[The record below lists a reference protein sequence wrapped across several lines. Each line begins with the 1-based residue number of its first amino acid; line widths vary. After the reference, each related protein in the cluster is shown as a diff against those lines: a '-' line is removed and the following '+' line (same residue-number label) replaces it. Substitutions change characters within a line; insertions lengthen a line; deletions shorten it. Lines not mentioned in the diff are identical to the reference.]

1 MIKRLAGTTMCAA
14 LFTAPLAA
22 GATDGY
28 FGGGLGY
35 AQIENEEIVQNGDLT
50 LEDDRTT
57 WQLYGGFKFVPQFGL
72 EANYV
77 DFDEAADSGVTL
89 AADGFGVALA
99 GHLPVTD
106 MFTVSARLGQFW
118 WGADIDFDDNANR
131 VDYSDNG
138 NDMYWGLDARFGR
151 EGGGIALALKYDR
164 YELDGTDINMP
175 SLNLEVGF

>member
-1 MIKRLAGTTMCAA
+1 MIKRLLGTAICTAVGM
-14 LFTAPLAA
+14 APLAA
-22 GATDGY
+22 SAADGY

-35 AQIENEEIVQNGDLT
+35 AQYENEELVQNGDLT
-50 LEDDRTT
+50 LEDDRMT

-89 AADGFGVALA
+89 GADGFGVALA

-106 MFTVSARLGQFW
+106 MFTLSARVGQFW
-118 WGADIDFDDNANR
+118 WNADVDFDDSANR
-131 VDYSDNG
+131 VDYSDSG
-138 NDMYWGLDARFGR
+138 NDMFWGIDARFGR
-151 EGGGIALALKYDR
+151 SEGLAFALKYDR
-164 YELDGTDINMP
+164 YELEGTDINMP